1 MTTSG
6 TTAFSPDV
14 AVLIEEAFDLAGY
27 EGRSGYEYRTAARS
41 MNFLMAEWSNIGL
54 NLWAIDQD
62 SIALVAG
69 QQQYDL
75 PLDTVD
81 IIDQCIRISDTDYR
95 ITRVG
100 VGTWASI
107 SNKTQEN
114 NRPNQVYIERLI
126 EPVVNVWPIPDND
139 NCSLVYWRLRRLED
153 AGTPDKTPDVPY
165 RFLPAL
171 SAGLAWKLAMKRR
184 EIDFNRVQMLK
195 GAYEEQLGMAMAEDR
210 GRESFF
216 IFPAKR

>member
-1 MTTSG
+1 MATSG
-6 TTAFSPDV
+6 TTSFAPDI
-14 AVLIEEAFDLAGY
+14 ATLIEEAFDLAGY

-81 IIDQCIRISDTDYR
+81 VIDQCIRISDTDYR

-107 SNKTQEN
+107 SNKSQEN

-126 EPVVNVWPIPDND
+126 EPVINVWPIPDND

-216 IFPAKR
+216 IYPSRK